1 MSRREKPMEL
11 RKLAKLWQLGIAAGM
26 LFGFGSNAMEV
37 LVPLTMR
44 PYLKA
49 TLLTIS
55 GLLILS
61 GYAQLRSMERGSDAE
76 FASLSVRDD
85 ADGILPQ

>member
-1 MSRREKPMEL
+1 MSRREIPMEL

-37 LVPLTMR
+37 LVPWAIR

-49 TLLTIS
+49 SLLTIS
-55 GLLILS
+55 GVFILL
-61 GYAQLRSMERGSDAE
+61 GYSQLRSIERGSD
-76 FASLSVRDD
+76 SDVSPVRSSHRSDD
-85 ADGILPQ
+85 ALPL